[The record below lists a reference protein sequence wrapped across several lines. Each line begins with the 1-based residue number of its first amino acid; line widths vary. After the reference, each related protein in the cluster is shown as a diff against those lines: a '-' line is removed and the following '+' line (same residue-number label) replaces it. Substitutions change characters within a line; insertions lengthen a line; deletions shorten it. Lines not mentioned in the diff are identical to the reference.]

1 MKEIKRCPYCGKE
14 ILSIAKKCRYC
25 GKWLPENENL
35 SSSEKNGILL
45 MTKNN
50 YSRNSCFLGYN
61 CMEWIGGEPNR

>member
-45 MTKNN
+45 MTKK
-50 YSRNSCFLGYN
+50 
-61 CMEWIGGEPNR
+61 

>member
-35 SSSEKNGILL
+35 SSSEKK
-45 MTKNN
+45 MAF
-50 YSRNSCFLGYN
+50 Y
-61 CMEWIGGEPNR
+61 